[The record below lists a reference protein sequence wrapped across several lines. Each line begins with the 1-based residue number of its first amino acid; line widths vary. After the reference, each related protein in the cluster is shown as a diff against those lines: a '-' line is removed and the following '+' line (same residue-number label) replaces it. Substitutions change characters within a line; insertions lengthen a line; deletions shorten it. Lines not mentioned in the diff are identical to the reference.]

1 MELIY
6 LDYNATAPI
15 HPAVREK
22 IRPYLEEAFG
32 NASSLHAPGRKAR
45 VGIEEARALI
55 LKLLND
61 PRGELVFTS
70 GGTEAGN
77 LVLRGV
83 MENSRAKGNHLIISA
98 IEHSAVL
105 QPAQALQ
112 REGYEVTFLP
122 VDSVGRVDP
131 EAVRQAIT
139 PKTVL
144 ISIMHANNEIGT
156 IEPIEAI
163 GAIAREKGILFHTD
177 AVQSFGKIPVDLSR
191 LPVDLLSISAH
202 KLGGLKGTG
211 ALYLRRGLKLKPE
224 IVGGPHEHN
233 MRAGTENVVGIVS
246 MGEAARV
253 SVGELNDGAV
263 AKIGIL
269 RDKLQKNLLSAVPD
283 CVVNGDLNN
292 RVPGTL
298 HLSFLGC
305 ESESLLMALDMARIA
320 VSAGSACSAGSMQPS
335 HVLKAMG
342 LPKERLQGAIR
353 ISLGWGTTPAQ
364 IDEALQRIP
373 PVIAQMRKTAKA

>member
-6 LDYNATAPI
+6 LDYNATAPV

-22 IRPYLEEAFG
+22 IRPYMEEAFG
-32 NASSLHAPGRKAR
+32 NASSLHAAGRKAR

-77 LVLRGV
+77 LALRGV

-98 IEHSAVL
+98 VEHSAVL

-122 VDSVGRVDP
+122 VDKLGRVDP
-131 EAVRQAIT
+131 EAVRRAIT
-139 PKTVL
+139 PQTVL
-144 ISIMHANNEIGT
+144 ISIMHANNEVGT
-156 IEPIEAI
+156 IQPIEAI
-163 GAIAREKGILFHTD
+163 GAIAREKGVLFHTD
-177 AVQSFGKIPVDLSR
+177 AVQSFGKIPVDMAK
-191 LPVDLLSISAH
+191 LPVDMVSLSAH

-211 ALYLRRGLKLKPE
+211 ALYLRRGLKLKPQ

-233 MRAGTENVVGIVS
+233 MRAGTENVVGIVA
-246 MGEAARV
+246 MGEAARI
-253 SVGELNDGAV
+253 SVAELNDGTIAR
-263 AKIGIL
+263 IGTL
-269 RDKLQKNLLSAVPD
+269 RDRLQQELLSSISDAVL
-283 CVVNGDLNN
+283 NGDPAN

-305 ESESLLMALDMARIA
+305 EGESLLMALDMARIA
-320 VSAGSACSAGSMQPS
+320 VSTGSACSAGSMQPS
-335 HVLKAMG
+335 HVLKAMDVQ
-342 LPKERLQGAIR
+342 KDCLQGAIR
-353 ISLGWGTTPAQ
+353 LSLGWGSTQAQ
-364 IDEALQRIP
+364 IDEALLRIP
-373 PVIAQMRKTAKA
+373 PVIAQMRKTPKA

>member
-6 LDYNATAPI
+6 LDYNATAPV
-15 HPAVREK
+15 HPEVREK
-22 IRPYLEEAFG
+22 IRPYMEEAFG

-45 VGIEEARALI
+45 VGIEDARALI

-77 LVLRGV
+77 LALRGV
-83 MENSRAKGNHLIISA
+83 MENSRAKGNHLIISSV
-98 IEHSAVL
+98 EHSAVL

-122 VDSVGRVDP
+122 VDGFGRVDP
-131 EAVRQAIT
+131 EEVRRAIT

-144 ISIMHANNEIGT
+144 ISIMHANNEVGT
-156 IEPIEAI
+156 VQPVEAI
-163 GAIAREKGILFHTD
+163 GAIAREKGVLFHTD
-177 AVQSFGKIPVDLSR
+177 AVQSFGKIPVDLAR
-191 LPVDLLSISAH
+191 LPADLLSLSAH

-211 ALYLRRGLKLKPE
+211 ALYLRRGLKLKPQ

-233 MRAGTENVVGIVS
+233 MRAGTENVVGIVA
-246 MGEAARV
+246 MGEAARI
-253 SVGELNDGAV
+253 SAAELSDGTV
-263 AKIGIL
+263 ARIGTL
-269 RDKLQKNLLSAVPD
+269 RDRLQQGLLSAVGD
-283 CVVNGDLNN
+283 AVLNGDPVN

-305 ESESLLMALDMARIA
+305 EGESLLMALDMARIA
-320 VSAGSACSAGSMQPS
+320 VSTGSACSAGSMQPS
-335 HVLKAMG
+335 HVLKAMDVQ
-342 LPKERLQGAIR
+342 KDCLQGAIR
-353 ISLGWGTTPAQ
+353 LSLGWGSTQAQ

-373 PVIAQMRKTAKA
+373 PVIAQMRTAPKA